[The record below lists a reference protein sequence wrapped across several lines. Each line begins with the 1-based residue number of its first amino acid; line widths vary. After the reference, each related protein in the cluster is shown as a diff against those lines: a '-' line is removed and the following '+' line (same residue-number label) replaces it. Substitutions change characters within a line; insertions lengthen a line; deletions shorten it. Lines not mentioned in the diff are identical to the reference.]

1 MDKMRLS
8 GQEPGSQPGP
18 SRRQVPTERE
28 EREEYGMVDLPQNW
42 GMSSTL
48 QDKLEIVS
56 RYPRDI
62 HIVVLTEL
70 LREEYSKIERLE
82 N

>member
-28 EREEYGMVDLPQNW
+28 EREEWMVDLPQNW

-48 QDKLEIVS
+48 EDKLEIDS
-56 RYPRDI
+56 RYPRDTQ
-62 HIVVLTEL
+62 VLL
-70 LREEYSKIERLE
+70 
-82 N
+82 